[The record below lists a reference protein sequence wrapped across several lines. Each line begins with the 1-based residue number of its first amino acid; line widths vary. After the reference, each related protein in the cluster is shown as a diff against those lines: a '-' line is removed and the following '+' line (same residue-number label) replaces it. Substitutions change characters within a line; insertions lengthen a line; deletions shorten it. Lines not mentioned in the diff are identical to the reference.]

1 LNFTLEAAFSPG
13 ALVGHAGY
21 VLLITSMLMTRMTW
35 LRVLAIGS
43 GILEALYYIVWLN
56 DPVGA
61 FWETMFVLTNVAQLA
76 IMIYA
81 NSMARFTPDERA
93 FYDMAVPGLDPAD
106 ARRLIKSGRW
116 ATAEPGMALAK
127 EGEVVP
133 DLAFIASGEVAITVS
148 GQTVG
153 ECGPGSF
160 VGEISFT
167 TGGPATATA
176 VARSPVR
183 YLAFRRD
190 LLTKLVHGNSEIGR
204 AMELAFRH
212 GLREKLVRTNQAMAA
227 HVIPAPA
234 VP

>member
-1 LNFTLEAAFSPG
+1 
-13 ALVGHAGY
+13 
-21 VLLITSMLMTRMTW
+21 
-35 LRVLAIGS
+35 
-43 GILEALYYIVWLN
+43 
-56 DPVGA
+56 
-61 FWETMFVLTNVAQLA
+61 
-76 IMIYA
+76 MIYA